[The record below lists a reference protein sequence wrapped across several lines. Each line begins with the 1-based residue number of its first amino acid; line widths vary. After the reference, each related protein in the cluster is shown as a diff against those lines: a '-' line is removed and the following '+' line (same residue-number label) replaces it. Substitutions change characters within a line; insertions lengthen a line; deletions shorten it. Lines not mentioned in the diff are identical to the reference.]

1 MSYRDALVDILKRG
15 GDTDTNACIV
25 GGLLGAECGFTGLP
39 KDMVDAFMDVK
50 KVENLRKK
58 KRLVDNLYIGQDVGE
73 LYAEEL
79 LKIAPSKLKIER
91 YEEIWS

>member
-1 MSYRDALVDILKRG
+1 
-15 GDTDTNACIV
+15 
-25 GGLLGAECGFTGLP
+25 
-39 KDMVDAFMDVK
+39 MDVK

-91 YEEIWS
+91 YEEI